1 VQHIYCF
8 VNLKGSPKELGL
20 PSSNLWVYPEANFE
34 KLMEKYYQ
42 NPLDNKMPLFI
53 GSSSA
58 KDESW
63 EERFPGK
70 SNLVILAPF
79 PKNYL
84 QEWEKQRCGKRHNDY
99 KLIKTELAQKMI
111 REGIQKF
118 YPRALGKII
127 SYTVGTPLTTQH
139 YLGCVEGESYGLL
152 SNRRRFLETELLN
165 PKTQIDN
172 FYLTGQDVCTLG
184 VTGAMMG
191 GILTAN
197 QIMGYGCL
205 TDVVLGNN
213 IVEDIIKK
221 Y

>member
-1 VQHIYCF
+1 
-8 VNLKGSPKELGL
+8 
-20 PSSNLWVYPEANFE
+20 
-34 KLMEKYYQ
+34 MEQYYQ

-79 PKNYL
+79 PKSYL
-84 QEWEKQRCGKRHNDY
+84 QEWEKQSCGKRHNDY

-118 YPRALGKII
+118 YPRALGKILD
-127 SYTVGTPLTTQH
+127 YKVGTPLTTQH
-139 YLGCVEGESYGLL
+139 YLGTMEGESYGLL
-152 SNRRRFLETELLN
+152 ANKKRFLETELLN
-165 PKTQIDN
+165 PKTPIGN

-197 QIMGYGCL
+197 QIMGYGSL
-205 TDVVLGNN
+205 NDIILGNN
-213 IVEDIIKK
+213 IVEDIFKK
-221 Y
+221 YNLRGIR